1 MATSKKKGFPGP
13 MTRGQMGA
21 YKGIQKQEYYPGGL
35 DITAGTEMGFRS
47 EGWPVTRGADKRG
60 TFGMKLRK
68 A

>member
-21 YKGIQKQEYYPGGL
+21 YKGIQKAENFPGGL
-35 DITAGTEMGFRS
+35 DIRAGNEMGFRS
-47 EGWPVTRGADKRG
+47 EGWRVKRGADKRG
-60 TFGMKLRK
+60 TFGRKLRK